1 MYSQN
6 DLLWLSQFDGFDL
19 DRKQKAIVLLG
30 QGGRIFSAA
39 NVWDA
44 VGIVDTEDYR
54 KLVDSLLKMGI
65 LQNEVERSVAQKLA
79 RRKKIP
85 YKEYPRYK
93 IGLPQHEKTD
103 NKTSEST
110 PPTVKSENT
119 TNESINLDSCR
130 IFIGNLPSDT
140 GNQELFDIFSEIG
153 DIVDLRVP
161 RYGTRSKGFAFIEFS
176 SPESA
181 KIAINRTENNPILY
195 KDRKLVINAA
205 LRKTG
210 KITS

>member
-1 MYSQN
+1 
-6 DLLWLSQFDGFDL
+6 
-19 DRKQKAIVLLG
+19 
-30 QGGRIFSAA
+30 
-39 NVWDA
+39 
-44 VGIVDTEDYR
+44 
-54 KLVDSLLKMGI
+54 
-65 LQNEVERSVAQKLA
+65 
-79 RRKKIP
+79 
-85 YKEYPRYK
+85 
-93 IGLPQHEKTD
+93 
-103 NKTSEST
+103 
-110 PPTVKSENT
+110 
-119 TNESINLDSCR
+119 
-130 IFIGNLPSDT
+130 
-140 GNQELFDIFSEIG
+140 DIFSEIG